1 MKNPPNRLMAKWWRF
16 GLKVLISVAI
26 LAYLLTRTD
35 LQSIATLFRS
45 LRLPLFLS
53 SFLLYITAQIL
64 STLRWWCLLQAEKI
78 NISIWRLALIYF
90 EGMFFNL
97 MLPTLI
103 GGDIVRGYQVFR
115 VTKRHEASLASIL
128 VERLCGFVA
137 MIMIATTALIFA
149 YPLLRDPVV
158 VWLTAGTAAALIG
171 IIAGL
176 LNERLQAAFFTLLN
190 RSGLG
195 RFHETLH
202 RLYEAIQRYW
212 KHRQALLVAIVLSLV
227 LQFVVILV
235 FYQISRSLNL
245 SVPLGYFFLFIPLI
259 SVVSMLPVSVAGL
272 GIREGSAVY
281 FFAKVG
287 LDSAAAIS
295 LSLLWFFVT
304 AVCSGLGGIV
314 FLVGHPNQE
323 AAREQGKV

>member
-1 MKNPPNRLMAKWWRF
+1 MATWWRF
-16 GLKVLISVAI
+16 GLKVLISTTI

-35 LQSIATLFRS
+35 LQSIATLVRS
-45 LRLPLFLS
+45 LRLPIFLS
-53 SFLLYITAQIL
+53 SFLLYIIAQIL
-64 STLRWWCLLQAEKI
+64 STLRWRGLLQAEKI
-78 NISIWRLALIYF
+78 NISIWRLTLIYF

-103 GGDIVRGYQVFR
+103 GGDIVRGYQVLR
-115 VTKRHEASLASIL
+115 LTRRHDASLASIL
-128 VERLCGFVA
+128 VERLSGYVA

-158 VWLTAGTAAALIG
+158 VWLTAGAAAGLIG

-176 LNERLQAAFFTLLN
+176 LNERLQTAFFTLLN

-202 RLYEAIQRYW
+202 RLHEAIQRYW
-212 KHRQALLVAIVLSLV
+212 KHQQALLVAIGLSLV
-227 LQFVVILV
+227 LQLVVILV
-235 FYQISRSLNL
+235 YYQISRSLNL
-245 SVPLGYFFLFIPLI
+245 SVPLGYFLLFIPLI

-272 GIREGSAVY
+272 GIREGSAVF

-304 AVCSGLGGIV
+304 AVCSALGAVV

-323 AAREQGKV
+323 AAPKQGRV